1 MAEAS
6 GFAESNDVIGAPA
19 GMEDSVECLSI
30 LRAML
35 PGDVPVIFSA
45 WRVSAEELAE
55 ITRTG
60 RIWVMTLGVSMSP
73 LEVLGIKPFC
83 TMGDI
88 DGTGSGPEAG

>member
-1 MAEAS
+1 MAEAAS
-6 GFAESNDVIGAPA
+6 FAESNDVIGAPA
-19 GMEDSVECLSI
+19 GMDDTVEFLSI

-45 WRVSAEELAE
+45 WKVSAEELAE

-83 TMGDI
+83 TMEDA
-88 DGTGSGPEAG
+88 DAAGSD